1 MSANL
6 PQVTGQLLG
15 TTPEDISGTT
25 WLLGHDLK
33 SPVAII
39 ISTLEMV
46 IASHEDEPEMES
58 TTRLLKGA
66 LVAARREYNM
76 ICDMLDLARFELNEY
91 QIARHPI
98 DLGELLRETLEEER
112 FSLETKNL
120 KLITQISDQ
129 GLLVDGEAE
138 LFRRVFSALVD
149 NVLKFTTKHDTLKIS
164 ATRSGNTIYI
174 EYADTGRP
182 VHADFETSIT
192 SRAPHWAKRQE
203 GSRSSV
209 GMGLPFVNA
218 VIKAHNGVFTTSS
231 DASTGYTYFRF
242 SVPALESDRA
252 ATSHEQF
259 ESNG

>member
-1 MSANL
+1 MSSNL

-46 IASHEDEPEMES
+46 ISTHEDEPEMEP
-58 TTRLLKGA
+58 TLRLLRGA

-76 ICDMLDLARFELNEY
+76 LCDMLDLARFELNEY
-91 QIARHPI
+91 QIERHPI
-98 DLGELLRETLEEER
+98 DLGELLRETLEEES
-112 FSLETKNL
+112 FSLESKNL
-120 KLITQISDQ
+120 KLVTQIGDQ
-129 GLLVDGEAE
+129 GLLVDGDAE

-149 NVLKFTTKHDTLKIS
+149 NVLKFTTKHDILNIS
-164 ATRSGNTIYI
+164 ASRTGDTITV

-182 VHADFETSIT
+182 VHADFTTAIT
-192 SRAPHWAKRQE
+192 SRAPHWNKRQE

-231 DASTGYTYFRF
+231 DTSTGYTYFRL
-242 SVPALESDRA
+242 SVPALESNGA